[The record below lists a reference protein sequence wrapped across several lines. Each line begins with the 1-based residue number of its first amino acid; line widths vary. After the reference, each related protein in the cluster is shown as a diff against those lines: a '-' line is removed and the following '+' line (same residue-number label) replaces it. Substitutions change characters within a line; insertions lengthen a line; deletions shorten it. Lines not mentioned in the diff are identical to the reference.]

1 MARAEAS
8 DDYQS
13 LLDRPLTSPWEHLA
27 GTPRYRP
34 DLSLLQDL
42 VAIPIRA
49 GQAQNTGRFAKAIDA
64 WCAHELRRAGFDP
77 DEVWP
82 RASRPRV
89 LPREVALLLK
99 SLPRNLRQPVLD
111 QVLRNPAVAPAE
123 ARVLGRVFLKQAD
136 VLIAQWSRGAELLI
150 STKSQLSSYAK
161 NLRNRFEESYGDAK
175 NLRGRFPLLSLG
187 FLYFLRSTVSEEP
200 SSWELALDMLRKLRE
215 EPDVYDATALV
226 VGEWDDA
233 NFQGVMIDQ
242 TLVPEDLRADRLMET
257 LIGRI
262 LERTP
267 VHFHVHVRELRDQRE
282 LPLEE
287 GAQPVPEDEED
298 G

>member
-287 GAQPVPEDEED
+287 GAQPVPE
-298 G
+298 